1 MKSVAIVA
9 TGFLA
14 ACAASQP
21 IIRTE
26 QVPVTKYVKQSIPAA
41 LLAPCTVVEPDRA
54 CWRDMKPEFCNGQL
68 VEMLTDYRAALQQC
82 NSDKA
87 NISEATK

>member
-1 MKSVAIVA
+1 MKWLIAI
-9 TGFLA
+9 LA
-14 ACAASQP
+14 LALTACAASQP

-41 LLAPCTVVEPDRA
+41 LLAPCTVIEPDRA
-54 CWRDMKPEFCNGQL
+54 CWRDTKPEFCNGQL

-82 NSDKA
+82 NADKQA
-87 NISEATK
+87 IKAGN